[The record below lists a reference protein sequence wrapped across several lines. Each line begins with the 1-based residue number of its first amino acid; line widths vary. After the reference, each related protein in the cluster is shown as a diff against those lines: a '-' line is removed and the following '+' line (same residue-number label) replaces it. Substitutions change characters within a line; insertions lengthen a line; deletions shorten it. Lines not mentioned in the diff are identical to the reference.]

1 MQVKSVLISFLS
13 AGAMLVAGAVFAA
26 EPVVRV
32 DGSLEMVSA
41 EVVAVDMDTR
51 VVTLKGA
58 DGELVEIPAGPEVR
72 NLAQVEVGDMVD
84 MEHSQVLVTELVKSS
99 SGLRQRIETVEAARA
114 ELGDK
119 PAGVI
124 RRTID
129 FRASVHALDKAQR
142 RVTLL
147 GARGLVTLIVESDIN
162 LDRVSVGD
170 MVEGTYVEMLAIAVS
185 PR

>member
-1 MQVKSVLISFLS
+1 MHTKTFLISILFASSLS
-13 AGAMLVAGAVFAA
+13 AASGVIAA
-26 EPVVRV
+26 EPAVRV
-32 DGSLEMVSA
+32 DGSLKLVSA
-41 EVVAVDMDTR
+41 EVMAVDMDTR
-51 VVTLKGA
+51 LVTLKTA
-58 DGELVEIPAGPEVR
+58 DGEMVGIEAGPEVR

-119 PAGVI
+119 PAGAVK
-124 RRTID
+124 RTVD
-129 FRASVHALDKAQR
+129 FRASVYSLDKAQR

-147 GARGLVTLIVESDIN
+147 GARGLVTLVVESDVN
-162 LDRVSVGD
+162 LDRVAVGD
-170 MVEGTYVEMLAIAVS
+170 MVEGTFVERILIAVV

>member
-1 MQVKSVLISFLS
+1 MHAKTFLFS
-13 AGAMLVAGAVFAA
+13 MLFAGSLSVAGSVCAD

-32 DGSLEMVSA
+32 DGSLDIVSA

-51 VVTLKGA
+51 AVTLKGA
-58 DGELVEIPAGPEVR
+58 DGELVDFVAGPEVR

-84 MEHSQVLVTELVKSS
+84 MEHSQVLVTELVKSA
-99 SGLRQRIETVEAARA
+99 SGLRQRVDTVEAARA

-124 RRTID
+124 RRTVD
-129 FRASVHALDKAQR
+129 FRASVHSLDKAQR

-147 GARGLVTLIVESDIN
+147 GAKGLVTLVVQSDIN

-170 MVEGTYVEMLAIAVS
+170 MVEGTFVERLVIAVS